1 MYWRNTCAHGLVSGT
16 SRLFRPFLINVQ
28 PVVNLFGYRRFLNRK
43 VPALVQLNRKGEESS
58 PSLCD
63 LLAWKY
69 QAVPLEYR
77 FAGYSNIEPSAL
89 LLFCCQ
95 LKECADTESF
105 HPGIQFVHIL
115 QMTSAQQVVGFE
127 KIYCICVQFQDIVE
141 IQESVRG
148 KVVKSIFSNLKPQYF
163 SR

>member
-1 MYWRNTCAHGLVSGT
+1 M
-16 SRLFRPFLINVQ
+16 
-28 PVVNLFGYRRFLNRK
+28 
-43 VPALVQLNRKGEESS
+43 
-58 PSLCD
+58 
-63 LLAWKY
+63 AWKKN
-69 QAVPLEYR
+69 
-77 FAGYSNIEPSAL
+77 FALMAAL

-115 QMTSAQQVVGFE
+115 QMTSTQQVVGFE

-148 KVVKSIFSNLKPQYF
+148 KG
-163 SR
+163 R

>member
-16 SRLFRPFLINVQ
+16 SRPFRPFLINVQ

-43 VPALVQLNRKGEESS
+43 VPELVQLNRKGEESS

-77 FAGYSNIEPSAL
+77 FAGYSNIEP
-89 LLFCCQ
+89 
-95 LKECADTESF
+95 
-105 HPGIQFVHIL
+105 
-115 QMTSAQQVVGFE
+115 
-127 KIYCICVQFQDIVE
+127 
-141 IQESVRG
+141 
-148 KVVKSIFSNLKPQYF
+148 
-163 SR
+163 

>member
-1 MYWRNTCAHGLVSGT
+1 MNPLQYLLCGYILLARRKHRCESTFPLRICKQLVIAAFWYIKMVLTNVLAQYLCTRFGKRNIST
-16 SRLFRPFLINVQ
+16 FRPFPNNVQ

-89 LLFCCQ
+89 LLF
-95 LKECADTESF
+95 A
-105 HPGIQFVHIL
+105 V
-115 QMTSAQQVVGFE
+115 
-127 KIYCICVQFQDIVE
+127 
-141 IQESVRG
+141 
-148 KVVKSIFSNLKPQYF
+148 N
-163 SR
+163 